1 MLTLVALVQAG
12 SDTDAPA
19 RSDGVNDGQEDDLP
33 TLATCGGAFVAG
45 QDPRMP
51 PSPLP
56 SVRVV
61 VPEIRQVQRMEW
73 SAEKEAQRAFTA
85 MAEATDTPIVFAY
98 TPYVV
103 LWQQKDNA
111 MLGVLLCP
119 QFDAAVDDSS
129 FHMPSN
135 ASFISHWGV
144 SISQQKP

>member
-1 MLTLVALVQAG
+1 MALVQAG
-12 SDTDAPA
+12 TDTDAPA

-61 VPEIRQVQRMEW
+61 VPEIRKVQRMEW
-73 SAEKEAQRAFTA
+73 SVEKEAQRAFTA
-85 MAEATDTPIVFAY
+85 VAEATHTPIVFAH

-103 LWQQKDNA
+103 LWPQKDNA
-111 MLGVLLCP
+111 MLGMFMFP
-119 QFDAAVDDSS
+119 QFDALCRWFEFSHAVKCVR
-129 FHMPSN
+129 FV
-135 ASFISHWGV
+135 SHWGV
-144 SISQQKP
+144 SITLNRKP